1 MTKEIPKR
9 ISFLPPHEQVKL
21 RKEIRSFFC
30 FYPEAEGH
38 GREFEEDLHA
48 WLEGQT
54 WTCLASLG
62 VFKKKPFI
70 DWAARTIEQVRWVL
84 RELYDRYDIPPSA
97 VLTLLSY
104 FRMDSLSVEEV
115 RSGKWMQPNLNYF
128 YQWFCASE
136 AVAIRL
142 RSRTK
147 IVKDAKALMR
157 AARILEQ
164 WELPVRMRNGAFRDI
179 YPHGF
184 EVREVARTLEHL
196 GTSRA
201 HRPEGRQVKTYAKVL
216 AEFFKLKA
224 KRPLY
229 GYIGRLLRAGF
240 WDKWNP
246 AGDLREAAKKLVK
259 APFSSDDVPHISPL
273 SLTYPSPLGS
283 ITEGLREAV
292 WMCSVRGR
300 VFVEVVKPQ

>member
-1 MTKEIPKR
+1 MKAFLVPGLTFPFHISCFRLNFRRCKMTKESPKR

-21 RKEIRSFFC
+21 RKEIRSFF
-30 FYPEAEGH
+30 
-38 GREFEEDLHA
+38 
-48 WLEGQT
+48 
-54 WTCLASLG
+54 
-62 VFKKKPFI
+62 
-70 DWAARTIEQVRWVL
+70 
-84 RELYDRYDIPPSA
+84 
-97 VLTLLSY
+97 
-104 FRMDSLSVEEV
+104 
-115 RSGKWMQPNLNYF
+115 YF

-246 AGDLREAAKKLVK
+246 AGDLREAAKTLVK
-259 APFSSDDVPHISPL
+259 APFSSD
-273 SLTYPSPLGS
+273 
-283 ITEGLREAV
+283 
-292 WMCSVRGR
+292 
-300 VFVEVVKPQ
+300 